1 MNDTNNLIQ
10 LLLGIDSNKLL
21 VIAGLILGIGFLL
34 KPVLKDI
41 ISIIIDKLKN
51 NKDKNNQGGTT
62 CD

>member
-21 VIAGLILGIGFLL
+21 IIAGLILGIGFLL